1 MLFVPAAFTASA
13 RRDRTNNQ
21 PNAVTAKSHF
31 VRTFKRQYKNGDKP
45 MTTSG
50 PFDFA
55 GYQRP
60 SRNRAAESN
69 DSETQA
75 GNLSDLLNQVSKNS
89 TNEIDSLIGEFQR
102 LREKLQTDGEHIRH
116 DIEKYAELSQQVM
129 QMTKVISESVEKFR
143 PSVEAAQQ
151 TIN

>member
-1 MLFVPAAFTASA
+1 MANSEPFNF
-13 RRDRTNNQ
+13 
-21 PNAVTAKSHF
+21 AK
-31 VRTFKRQYKNGDKP
+31 YP
-45 MTTSG
+45 
-50 PFDFA
+50 
-55 GYQRP
+55 RP

-69 DSETQA
+69 DSEMHA

-89 TNEIDSLIGEFQR
+89 ASEIDSLIGEFQR
-102 LREKLQTDGEHIRH
+102 LREKLQTDGEHIRR

-143 PSVEAAQQ
+143 PSVEPAQQ

>member
-1 MLFVPAAFTASA
+1 
-13 RRDRTNNQ
+13 
-21 PNAVTAKSHF
+21 
-31 VRTFKRQYKNGDKP
+31 
-45 MTTSG
+45 MTSK
-50 PFDFA
+50 PFDF
-55 GYQRP
+55 GRYQRP
-60 SRNRAAESN
+60 RNRAAESN

-89 TNEIDSLIGEFQR
+89 TTEIDSLIGEFQR
-102 LREKLQTDGEHIRH
+102 LRGKLETDSERIRH

-143 PSVEAAQQ
+143 PAVEAAQQ